1 MESLAYLEL
10 ALVCEAPAES
20 KIFDGPKWQNLS
32 SQTYVRLLSLALM
45 LSVLSAAGSAF
56 AQIDPGN
63 PNLRSVQDRL
73 RDLGYFPR
81 ASTGQLGPV
90 TQQALTNFQ
99 RDYQLSLTGRPDRA
113 TVIALNS
120 FAADSDR
127 PSKTI
132 YTNYRELRFG
142 DAGADVSALQ
152 RRLQQLGY
160 FKAHP
165 TGSFRQVT
173 LNAVRDFQRINRLRV
188 TGVADRQTLALL
200 FGSTSPVTPVTP
212 PGNISGNGGCKGLRF
227 GDRGA
232 TVDLIQRQLKTLGY
246 FQGRVDGK
254 FRERTLYAVTRFQ
267 QDYNLI
273 SDGCADTATLT
284 AIDAQM
290 RKPKITSSTGE
301 KDQQSNAGDFLEL
314 GDRGRQ
320 VELVQRRLQQL
331 GYYRSQIHGWFDRPT
346 QAALIRFQ
354 KDSGL
359 FGSGRVDTS
368 TLSALRQANRP
379 AAQPLP
385 PLAGG
390 LRRGDTGPAVRQLQ
404 SSLRSLGKNPGPVN
418 GVFGS
423 ETELAVLSFQ
433 QEGNLSPATGIATP
447 ATLAQIEN
455 RLAGR
460 LAVPAVPI
468 SSSFNS
474 RSSIQQLQRRLQ
486 DLGFYTGP
494 IGGVF
499 DAATRDALDRAQRS
513 YGVSSDDLLS
523 QTWDLGTGAR
533 CIKEIGFLVSDWF
546 LKWFILLK
554 KPGFG
559 VTANRASVTDFC

>member
-20 KIFDGPKWQNLS
+20 KIFDAPQWQNLS

-45 LSVLSAAGSAF
+45 LSVLSAASSAF
-56 AQIDPGN
+56 AQIDPVY
-63 PNLRSVQDRL
+63 PNVRSVQDRL

-81 ASTGQLGPV
+81 SSTGQLGPV

-99 RDYQLSLTGRPDRA
+99 RDYQLSRTGRPDRA

-120 FAADSDR
+120 FARDDR
-127 PSKTI
+127 PFNTI
-132 YTNYRELRFG
+132 NTNYRELRFG
-142 DAGADVSALQ
+142 DAGADVSVLQ
-152 RRLQQLGY
+152 RRLKQLGY
-160 FKAHP
+160 FSAHP
-165 TGSFRQVT
+165 TGSFREVT
-173 LNAVRDFQRINRLRV
+173 QNAVRYFQRINRLRV
-188 TGVADRQTLALL
+188 TGIADRQTLALL
-200 FGSTSPVTPVTP
+200 FGSTMPVPPVTP

-232 TVDLIQRQLKTLGY
+232 TVDLIQRQLKALGY
-246 FQGRVDGK
+246 FQGGVDGK

-267 QDYNLI
+267 QDYNLV

-290 RKPKITSSTGE
+290 RAAQITSYPGE
-301 KDQQSNAGDFLEL
+301 NDNQSNGNFIEL
-314 GDRGRQ
+314 GDRGPE
-320 VELVQRRLQQL
+320 VEFVQRRLQQL

-359 FGSGRVDTS
+359 FGSGRVDSS
-368 TLSALRQANRP
+368 TQSALRQGNRQ

-385 PLAGG
+385 PLAGA

-418 GVFGS
+418 GVFGA
-423 ETELAVLSFQ
+423 ETEFAVLSFQ
-433 QEGNLSPATGIATP
+433 QERNLSPATGIATP
-447 ATLAQIEN
+447 ATLAEIEN

-460 LAVPAVPI
+460 VAVPAVPI

-486 DLGFYTGP
+486 DLGFYTGS
-494 IGGVF
+494 ISGVF
-499 DAATRDALDRAQRS
+499 DTPTRDALDRAQRS

-523 QTWDLGTGAR
+523 QT
-533 CIKEIGFLVSDWF
+533 F
-546 LKWFILLK
+546 
-554 KPGFG
+554 
-559 VTANRASVTDFC
+559 

>member
-1 MESLAYLEL
+1 
-10 ALVCEAPAES
+10 
-20 KIFDGPKWQNLS
+20 
-32 SQTYVRLLSLALM
+32 
-45 LSVLSAAGSAF
+45 
-56 AQIDPGN
+56 
-63 PNLRSVQDRL
+63 
-73 RDLGYFPR
+73 
-81 ASTGQLGPV
+81 
-90 TQQALTNFQ
+90 
-99 RDYQLSLTGRPDRA
+99 
-113 TVIALNS
+113 
-120 FAADSDR
+120 
-127 PSKTI
+127 
-132 YTNYRELRFG
+132 
-142 DAGADVSALQ
+142 
-152 RRLQQLGY
+152 
-160 FKAHP
+160 
-165 TGSFRQVT
+165 
-173 LNAVRDFQRINRLRV
+173 
-188 TGVADRQTLALL
+188 
-200 FGSTSPVTPVTP
+200 
-212 PGNISGNGGCKGLRF
+212 
-227 GDRGA
+227 
-232 TVDLIQRQLKTLGY
+232 LIQRQLKALGY
-246 FQGRVDGK
+246 FEGGVDGK

-267 QDYNLI
+267 QDYNLV

-290 RKPKITSSTGE
+290 RKAQITSSTGE
-301 KDQQSNAGDFLEL
+301 NDQQSNAGDFLEL

-368 TLSALRQANRP
+368 TLSALQQGNRQ

-385 PLAGG
+385 PLAGA

-418 GVFGS
+418 GVFGAQ
-423 ETELAVLSFQ
+423 TEFAVLSFQ
-433 QEGNLSPATGIATP
+433 QERNLSPATGIATP
-447 ATLAQIEN
+447 ATLAEIEN

-460 LAVPAVPI
+460 VAVPAVPI

-486 DLGFYTGP
+486 DKGFYTGP

-523 QTWDLGTGAR
+523 QT
-533 CIKEIGFLVSDWF
+533 
-546 LKWFILLK
+546 
-554 KPGFG
+554 
-559 VTANRASVTDFC
+559 